1 MRSNSPRPLLALIG
15 LACAFLFGAMAAPPG
30 PVQAGPQR
38 VTRGTGLFGGV
49 QAATLQAGSSGSA
62 GSVYVY
68 PATASKGKITL
79 AAAASAGDT
88 VTTLTNASMAAART
102 FTIPDPGAS
111 AKFDL
116 SAVEVESANG
126 AIGIKQGLA
135 ALTKAGGAAMTLA
148 APTAGTDDGKVL
160 RIVAT
165 TANAHTVTQT
175 TPGFNNAGTSGDV
188 GTFGGAVGDSLTV
201 IAYNGVWYTLS
212 IRNVTLG

>member
-1 MRSNSPRPLLALIG
+1 MRSNFRPLALIG
-15 LACAFLFGAMAAPPG
+15 AFAALLCAGALSAGPERITYGTALFGTARA
-30 PVQAGPQR
+30 
-38 VTRGTGLFGGV
+38 T
-49 QAATLQAGSSGSA
+49 TLQAGVSGTA
-62 GSVYVY
+62 GNLYVY
-68 PATASKGKITL
+68 PATASKGKLSL

-88 VTTLTNASMAAART
+88 TTTLTNASMAAART

-135 ALTKAGGAAMTLA
+135 ALTKAGVAAMTLA
-148 APTAGTDDGKVL
+148 APTAGTDDGKIL

-175 TPGFNNAGTSGDV
+175 TPGLNNLGTSGDV
-188 GTFGGAVGDSLTV
+188 ATFGGAVGDSLTLV
-201 IAYNGVWYTLS
+201 AYNGIWYILGKT
-212 IRNVTLG
+212 NVSVA